1 MRANSKRLGV
11 MLATSMVVGLAS
23 ASTWNQDVAVGA
35 KWSGAANWSAGVPS
49 SADTAIFSQTQAN
62 TLDVDVDV
70 AGTTRLQQVS
80 QLHTFNGTGTIAVS
94 ANPVSH
100 FQHIM
105 HNTTSGT
112 VTYNVGVSM
121 DTQGSAFWG
130 QSTHLNG
137 GTTVFNNSY
146 ALTSGSLLNLK
157 DGTHTFNGDLN
168 VAGNLRLDGTV
179 IIGGSGTTAISF
191 NYLSTSGTG
200 SKLYL
205 NRTGAYTVTTPTG
218 YLRIEKTDVHLG
230 ADFAVGAGTDV
241 QMFGGLAGD
250 LISDGDYD
258 QSFGTL
264 ANGQTTVADLNLAN
278 SASTWT
284 FEDSSSKTWA
294 AGFNISNVDVA
305 DTVIRFDLGSGTGLT
320 AAQVGQITLNGTA
333 LTTGDTTVDGGYL
346 YITQAIPEPA
356 TLGLMGLVAMGVVV
370 WSRVGIRV

>member
-1 MRANSKRLGV
+1 MRVDKKSMGIVTVA
-11 MLATSMVVGLAS
+11 MLAAGTVLAN
-23 ASTWNQDVAVGA
+23 TWNQDVAAGA
-35 KWSGAANWSAGVPS
+35 KWSDAANWTGGVPGTGDS
-49 SADTAIFSQTQAN
+49 AIFNQTQAN

-80 QLHTFNGTGTIAVS
+80 QLHTFNGTGSIAVS
-94 ANPVSH
+94 ANPTAN

-121 DTQGSAFWG
+121 DTQGSAYWG

-157 DGTHTFNGDLN
+157 DGTHVFNGDLN

-179 IIGGSGTTAISF
+179 IIGGSGTTAISYNF
-191 NYLSTSGTG
+191 LSTSGVG

-205 NRTGAYTVTTPTG
+205 NRTGAYTVVNTATG
-218 YLRIEKTDVHLG
+218 YLRIERTDVHLG
-230 ADFAVGAGTDV
+230 VTGAVGAGTNV
-241 QMFGGLAGD
+241 RLHGALGGD

-258 QSFGTL
+258 QNFGTL
-264 ANGQTTVADLNLAN
+264 RNAQTTVADLNLSD

-284 FEDSSSKTWA
+284 FADSSSEAWA
-294 AGFNISNVDVA
+294 AGFNISNVDA
-305 DTVIRFDLGSGTGLT
+305 ANTVIRFALGSGGGLT
-320 AAQVGQITLNGTA
+320 ATQIGQITLNGTV
-333 LTTGDTTVDGGYL
+333 LTPGDTTTDGGYL
-346 YITQAIPEPA
+346 YVTQAIPEPA
-356 TLGLMGLVAMGVVV
+356 TLGLIGLV
-370 WSRVGIRV
+370 SVGLLAGRRFFRI

>member
-1 MRANSKRLGV
+1 MRANRKS
-11 MLATSMVVGLAS
+11 VGIISAVLLVAGTVL

-35 KWSGAANWSAGVPS
+35 KWSDAGNWSAGVPGTG
-49 SADTAIFSQTQAN
+49 DTAIFNQSQAN
-62 TLDVDVDV
+62 TLDVDVDT
-70 AGTTRLQQVS
+70 AGTTRLLQVS
-80 QLHTFNGTGTIAVS
+80 QQHVFNGSGAITVS
-94 ANPVSH
+94 ANPTAN

-105 HNTTSGT
+105 HNTTTGT
-112 VTYNVGVSM
+112 VTYNVPVSM
-121 DTQGSAFWG
+121 DTQSSAFWG

-146 ALTSGSLLNLK
+146 TLTSGSLLNLK
-157 DGTHTFNGDLN
+157 SGTHTFNGDLN

-179 IIGGSGTTAISF
+179 IIGGSGTTAISYNF
-191 NYLSTSGTG
+191 LSTSGTG

-205 NRTGAYTVTTPTG
+205 NRTGAYTVTTPAG

-258 QSFGTL
+258 QNFGAL

-284 FEDSSSKTWA
+284 FADSSSKTWA
-294 AGFNISNVDVA
+294 GGFNISNVDA
-305 DTVIRFDLGSGTGLT
+305 SNTVIRFDLGAGTGLT
-320 AAQVGQITLNGTA
+320 AAQIGQITLNGSA
-333 LTTGDTTVDGGYL
+333 LTQADTTTDGGYL
-346 YITQAIPEPA
+346 YITHAIPEPSTVA
-356 TLGLMGLVAMGVVV
+356 LLGFTAFGVLAC
-370 WSRVGIRV
+370 RRFMLIG

>member
-1 MRANSKRLGV
+1 MKARVIG
-11 MLATSMVVGLAS
+11 VGLCSLLTVNALF

-35 KWSGAANWSAGVPS
+35 TWSDAGNWSAGVPGTG
-49 SADTAIFSQTQAN
+49 DTAIFSQTQAN

-80 QLHTFNGTGTIAVS
+80 QLHTFNGSGSISVS
-94 ANPVSH
+94 ANPTAN

-105 HNTTSGT
+105 HNTTTGT
-112 VTYNVGVSM
+112 VTYNVPVSM

-146 ALTSGSLLNLK
+146 TLTSGSLLNLK
-157 DGTHTFNGDLN
+157 SGTHTFNGDLN

-179 IIGGSGTTAISF
+179 IIGGSGTTAISYNF
-191 NYLSTSGTG
+191 LSTSGTG

-205 NRTGAYTVTTPTG
+205 NRTGAYTVTSPTG

-258 QSFGTL
+258 QNFGTL

-284 FEDSSSKTWA
+284 FADSSSKTWA
-294 AGFNISNVDVA
+294 AGFNISNVDAA
-305 DTVIRFDLGSGTGLT
+305 DTVIRFDLGGGGGLT
-320 AAQVGQITLNGTA
+320 AAQIGQISLNGTA

-356 TLGLMGLVAMGVVV
+356 TLGLIGFASLGALMYRRMKSL
-370 WSRVGIRV
+370 